1 MTHIYYADRKIPDSK
16 APSVHAGTSWIEDFG
31 YVFWFLKVYMR
42 FSLYRLVSW
51 VPLSIREGI
60 AGSLG
65 QLFLFFSTS
74 NRIKVKQSFHAL
86 YPSIKSSRQIRKLYL
101 SHCAY
106 MGKLFLDFL
115 NGLPINI
122 DLPVDQFITY
132 ENIHLLD
139 RELAKKQGVI
149 IPVAHLGQL
158 VHALYALMKHP
169 KKYTVATVIYTPH
182 LVTYEYTN
190 RNGFDHVYL
199 YASTSYAKISP
210 FLERHLKKNHI
221 VVLFHDFGT
230 KKQLRVPFWDE
241 KFPYLLHTPQ
251 SVIKLHLE
259 TGASIL
265 PCLITPDN
273 YINRSRITF
282 LENQALMKLAQSLK
296 NESPKP
302 KPKVIHG
309 ALSTE
314 INKMI
319 YPTIRKY
326 AHVWEQLPD
335 FATSRISDSLI
346 FPKLDTISDCMVII
360 IQKMK
365 EIINHS
371 YEPLRNDEQIL
382 SLIENLE
389 EKFQLDI
396 SSKGFNS
403 AEIQIEAPYSLDLS
417 LMNTQ
422 DEFRVLIEFVDRNCF
437 TVNGQLQRFDS
448 WEEFKQMLF
457 EIYYSQ

>member
-1 MTHIYYADRKIPDSK
+1 MTHIYYADQKIHDSK
-16 APSVHAGTSWIEDFG
+16 APPVNAGTSWIDSFG
-31 YVFWFLKVYMR
+31 YIFWFLKVYMR
-42 FSLYRLVSW
+42 FRLYRLVSW
-51 VPLSIREGI
+51 VPIFIREGI
-60 AGSLG
+60 AGFLG
-65 QLFLFFSTS
+65 QLFLFFSPS
-74 NRIKVKQSFHAL
+74 NRMKVEQSFLAL
-86 YPSIKSSRQIRKLYL
+86 YPSIKSSKQIGKLY
-101 SHCAY
+101 SAHCAY

-122 DLPVDQFITY
+122 DLPVDQFISY
-132 ENIHLLD
+132 ENAHLLD
-139 RELAKKQGVI
+139 RELAKKKGVI
-149 IPVAHLGQL
+149 IPVTHLGQL
-158 VHALYALMKHP
+158 VHALYALMKNP

-190 RNGFDHVYL
+190 RNGFNHVYL
-199 YASTSYAKISP
+199 YASTSYAKIAP
-210 FLERHLKKNHI
+210 FLERHLKQNHI

-230 KKQLRVPFWDE
+230 KKQLRVPFWDG

-251 SVIKLHLE
+251 SIIKLHLE

-265 PCLITPDN
+265 PCLNTPDN

-282 LENQALMKLAQSLK
+282 LENRALMDLVQTLK
-296 NESPKP
+296 NERPKP
-302 KPKVIHG
+302 KLKVIHG

-335 FATSRISDSLI
+335 FAIARTSDSLHI
-346 FPKLDTISDCMVII
+346 SKVETINEILNII

-365 EIINHS
+365 EIINQS

-382 SLIENLE
+382 SLIDNLE
-389 EKFQLDI
+389 ENLQMEI
-396 SSKGFNS
+396 SSKGLDS
-403 AEIQIEAPYSLDLS
+403 TAIKAEAPYSLDLS
-417 LMNTQ
+417 LMNTR

-437 TVNGQLQRFDS
+437 TVNNKLQKFDS
-448 WEEFKQMLF
+448 WEKFKQMLL
-457 EIYYSQ
+457 EIYYS